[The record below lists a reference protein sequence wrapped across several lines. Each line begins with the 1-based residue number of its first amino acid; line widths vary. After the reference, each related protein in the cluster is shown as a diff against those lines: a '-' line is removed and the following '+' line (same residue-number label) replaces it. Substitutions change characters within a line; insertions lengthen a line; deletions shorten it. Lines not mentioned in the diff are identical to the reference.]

1 MLLVE
6 IKRNVER
13 KDSMMY
19 SESDRKNILDKIVMI
34 CKGIDDVDGVI
45 LVGSGAEGFTDKWS
59 DIDLSVVTCN
69 EDKTRHIWKEIN
81 KLLDSAFN
89 IMKISCNEY
98 EENNYLSALMLNNYL
113 EIDIGVISIKNLV
126 AKRKQWV
133 VLYDK
138 SGSIIEKMNASWNE
152 RKIQAANVLIENNL
166 NGIWY
171 HIKNGAFALKR
182 EKIYRAVKELE
193 ELRNHIV
200 EIKALQENKITK
212 HFRDVDNMDRLFLNK
227 LEKTFF
233 TNISREELTRAFIN
247 SFDLYFDVVKA
258 VGENFEEIIKYEK
271 ELRGLLQE
279 LDLI

>member
-1 MLLVE
+1 
-6 IKRNVER
+6 
-13 KDSMMY
+13 MY

-34 CKGIDDVDGVI
+34 CKGIDAVDGVI

-59 DIDLSVVTCN
+59 DIDLSVVTSN

-98 EENNYLSALMLNNYL
+98 GENNYLSALMLNNYL

-126 AKRKQWV
+126 AKRKEWV

-138 SGSIIEKMNASWNE
+138 SGNIIEKMNTSWNE
-152 RKIQAANVLIENNL
+152 RKIQATNVLIENNL

-171 HIKNGAFALKR
+171 HIKNGVFALKR
-182 EKIYRAVKELE
+182 EKIYRAIKELE

-200 EIKALQENKITK
+200 EIKALQENKIAK

>member
-34 CKGIDDVDGVI
+34 CKGIDAVDGVI

-59 DIDLSVVTCN
+59 DIDLSVVTSN

-98 EENNYLSALMLNNYL
+98 GENNYLSALMLNNYL

-126 AKRKQWV
+126 AKRKEWV

-138 SGSIIEKMNASWNE
+138 SGNIIEKMNTSWNE
-152 RKIQAANVLIENNL
+152 RKIQAANVLIEDNL

-200 EIKALQENKITK
+200 EIKSLEENKIAK

-233 TNISREELTRAFIN
+233 SNISREELTRAFIN